1 MSASSTS
8 RITRFFCAN
17 SKIRRTIERIASDG
31 RLWFILGR
39 ARCRAFA
46 RVIGLR
52 FTVYGLPLGEP
63 FIVVLVLVVGRSLRV
78 RHSLGDVG
86 LSRAVRVASDLRRN
100 IISQDEEVSAA
111 ERQTSCLPGAEN
123 NRTNPVVIDVGEV
136 RATGQ
141 AKPVRK
147 DSF

>member
-1 MSASSTS
+1 
-8 RITRFFCAN
+8 
-17 SKIRRTIERIASDG
+17 
-31 RLWFILGR
+31 
-39 ARCRAFA
+39 
-46 RVIGLR
+46 
-52 FTVYGLPLGEP
+52 
-63 FIVVLVLVVGRSLRV
+63 VVGRSLRV

-100 IISQDEEVSAA
+100 IISEDEDVSAA